1 MSVRIQVVL
10 NEQEAA
16 RFKSQAQKESKSMS
30 AWLRDAGRKML
41 ETNKPHQSLTDAT
54 SLKDFFRKCNERERG
69 KEPDWEEH
77 KKLIFEGMQ
86 GHSRP

>member
-1 MSVRIQVVL
+1 MSVRVQVVL

-41 ETNKPHQSLTDAT
+41 ETNKQWQSLTDAT
-54 SLKDFFRKCNERERG
+54 SLKDFFQKCTERERG
-69 KEPDWEEH
+69 KEPDWEEY
-77 KKLIFEGMQ
+77 KKLVLEGMQ
-86 GHSRP
+86 GPNRP